1 MNDQMVRAYL
11 MDLYKNP
18 KNYGKIKDYN
28 LVLQGDNPLCGD
40 MITLYIKKDKDKIID
55 ISFECE
61 GCIISKASTSI
72 LTDKIKGKR
81 INDIDKDFFNE
92 VKEELVIELSLS
104 RIKCAELSYSII
116 EKNKE
121 KF

>member
-1 MNDQMVRAYL
+1 MDNQMIRAYL

-18 KNYGKIKDYN
+18 KNYGEIKDYD
-28 LVLQGDNPLCGD
+28 LKLSGDNPVCGD
-40 MITLYIKKDKDKIID
+40 RITLYIKKDKDQIVD

-72 LTDKIKGKR
+72 LTEKIKGKR
-81 INDIDKDFFNE
+81 INDVNKDFFND
-92 VKEELVIELSLS
+92 VKEELMIDLSIS
-104 RIKCAELSYSII
+104 RIKCAELSFSII

>member
-92 VKEELVIELSLS
+92 AKEELMIELSLS